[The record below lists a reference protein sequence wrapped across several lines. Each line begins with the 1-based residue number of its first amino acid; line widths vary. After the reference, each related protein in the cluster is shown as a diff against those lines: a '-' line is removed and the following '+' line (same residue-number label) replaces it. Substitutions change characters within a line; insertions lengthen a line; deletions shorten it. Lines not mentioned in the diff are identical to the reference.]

1 MSDRKASDKNSV
13 VIAGRINSPGDLALF
28 RELRELANAA
38 GYIIV
43 GEIIQ
48 KRKREDPKYN
58 IGRGK
63 ISELKKLVEDKKP
76 LKIIFLNNLKPSQ
89 AYNLAKEL
97 GIEVIDRYELILEIF
112 AKRAGS
118 KESLLQIE
126 LAKLKRELSFAKEY
140 INLSKRGELHGFLG
154 GGKYAVDSYYTY
166 ISSRITKI
174 EEELDKIR
182 KIKNMRYNK
191 RVEVGLYTVSLAGYT
206 GAGKTTLFNTLTN
219 EKGYIDGKP
228 FATLSTLSR
237 KVKLQ
242 GYPVIITD
250 TIGFIDSLPESL
262 LDAFYTTLRETIIS
276 DVILLVVDL
285 TDPIPEIRRKLSTSI
300 DTLLSLGIN
309 ISKVLVV
316 GNKIDKATG
325 EELREKE
332 KLLQNTGLECV
343 LVSATKRIGIHSLV
357 EKVVEMLPDKLREK
371 IIISEDQSRDLL
383 EEILEKCKVISFT
396 GLADRRL
403 LLEIEGRRPIIS
415 KIKARSNNPQDALS
429 ARAL

>member
-76 LKIIFLNNLKPSQ
+76 FKIIFLNNLKPSQ

-166 ISSRITKI
+166 ISSRIAKI

-182 KIKNMRYNK
+182 EMKNMRYNK

-332 KLLQNTGLECV
+332 KLLQNTGLEYV
-343 LVSATKRIGIHSLV
+343 LVSAKKRIGIPSLV

>member
-332 KLLQNTGLECV
+332 KLLQNTGLEYV
-343 LVSATKRIGIHSLV
+343 LVSATKRIGIPSLV

-396 GLADRRL
+396 GLSGRRL

-415 KIKARSNNPQDALS
+415 KIKARSSNPQDALS

>member
-1 MSDRKASDKNSV
+1 MSERKLSDKNSV

-63 ISELKKLVEDKKP
+63 IYELKKLVEDKKP

-166 ISSRITKI
+166 ISSRIAKI

-182 KIKNMRYNK
+182 EMKNMRYNK

-332 KLLQNTGLECV
+332 KLLQNTGLEYV
-343 LVSATKRIGIHSLV
+343 LVSATKRIGIPSLV

-415 KIKARSNNPQDALS
+415 KIKARSNNSQDALS

>member
-28 RELRELANAA
+28 RELRDLANAA

-166 ISSRITKI
+166 ISSRIAKI

-191 RVEVGLYTVSLAGYT
+191 RVELGLYTVSLAGYT

-332 KLLQNTGLECV
+332 KLLQNTGLEYV
-343 LVSATKRIGIHSLV
+343 LVSATKRIGIQSLV

-415 KIKARSNNPQDALS
+415 KIKARSNNHQDALS

>member
-28 RELRELANAA
+28 RELRDLANAA

-166 ISSRITKI
+166 ISSRIAKI

-191 RVEVGLYTVSLAGYT
+191 RVELGLYTVSLAGYT

-332 KLLQNTGLECV
+332 KLLQNTGLEYV

-415 KIKARSNNPQDALS
+415 KIKARSNNHQDALS

>member
-28 RELRELANAA
+28 RELRDLANAA

-166 ISSRITKI
+166 ISSRIAKI

-191 RVEVGLYTVSLAGYT
+191 RVELGLYTVSLAGYT

-316 GNKIDKATG
+316 GNKIDKVTG

-332 KLLQNTGLECV
+332 KLLQNTGLEYV
-343 LVSATKRIGIHSLV
+343 LVSATKRIGIQSLV

-415 KIKARSNNPQDALS
+415 KIKARSNNHQDALS

>member
-1 MSDRKASDKNSV
+1 MSERKLSDKNSV

-166 ISSRITKI
+166 ISSRIAKI

-182 KIKNMRYNK
+182 EMKNMRYNK
-191 RVEVGLYTVSLAGYT
+191 RVEAGLYTVSLAGYT

-332 KLLQNTGLECV
+332 KLLQNTGLEYV
-343 LVSATKRIGIHSLV
+343 LVSATKRIGIPSLV

-415 KIKARSNNPQDALS
+415 KIKARSNNSQDALS

>member
-316 GNKIDKATG
+316 GNKIDKVTG

-332 KLLQNTGLECV
+332 KLLQNTGLEYV
-343 LVSATKRIGIHSLV
+343 LVSATKRIGIPSLV

>member
-1 MSDRKASDKNSV
+1 MSDRKASGNNAV
-13 VIAGRINSPGDLALF
+13 IIAGRINSPGDLALF

-48 KRKREDPKYN
+48 KRKHEDPKYN

-63 ISELKKLVEDKKP
+63 ISELKKFVEDKKP

-166 ISSRITKI
+166 ISSRIAKI

-219 EKGYIDGKP
+219 EKGYVDGKP

-316 GNKIDKATG
+316 GNKIDKVTG

-332 KLLQNTGLECV
+332 KLLQNTGLEYV
-343 LVSATKRIGIHSLV
+343 LVSATKRIGIPSLV

-396 GLADRRL
+396 GLSGRRL

-415 KIKARSNNPQDALS
+415 KIKASSSNPQDALS

>member
-316 GNKIDKATG
+316 GNKIDKVTG

-332 KLLQNTGLECV
+332 KLLQNTGLEYV
-343 LVSATKRIGIHSLV
+343 LVSATKRIGIPSLV

-371 IIISEDQSRDLL
+371 IIISEDQSRDLI

-396 GLADRRL
+396 GLSGRRL

-415 KIKARSNNPQDALS
+415 KIKARSSNPQDALS
-429 ARAL
+429 TRAL

>member
-332 KLLQNTGLECV
+332 KLLQNTGLEYV

>member
-166 ISSRITKI
+166 ISSRIAKI

-332 KLLQNTGLECV
+332 KLLQNTGLEYV
-343 LVSATKRIGIHSLV
+343 LVSATKRIGIPSLV

-415 KIKARSNNPQDALS
+415 KIKARSSNPQDTLS

>member
-1 MSDRKASDKNSV
+1 MSDRKASGNNAV
-13 VIAGRINSPGDLALF
+13 IIAGRINSPGDLALF

-166 ISSRITKI
+166 ISSRIAKI

-219 EKGYIDGKP
+219 EKGYVDGKP

-316 GNKIDKATG
+316 GNKIDKVTG

-332 KLLQNTGLECV
+332 KLLQNTGLEYV
-343 LVSATKRIGIHSLV
+343 LVSATKRIGIPSLV

-396 GLADRRL
+396 GLSGRRL

-415 KIKARSNNPQDALS
+415 KIKARSSNPQDALS